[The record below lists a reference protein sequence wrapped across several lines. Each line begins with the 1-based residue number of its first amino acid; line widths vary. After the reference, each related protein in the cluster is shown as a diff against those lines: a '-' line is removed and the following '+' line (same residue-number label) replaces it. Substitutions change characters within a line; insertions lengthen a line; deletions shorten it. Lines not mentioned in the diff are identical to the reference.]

1 MNARTNWVA
10 RRVAVAGGV
19 LALAMAPA
27 ALAQGADDLYEVT
40 VRMEMVGMPMQMPA
54 MTQRSCVKKGAS
66 DADTVP
72 HQDNCNVTN
81 ARRDGNKVTFSMVCT
96 GRDAMTGNG
105 EMTYAGDGYAG
116 TIRLKGKM
124 EGQDMEMTQAITGRR
139 VGACT
144 AR

>member
-1 MNARTNWVA
+1 MNARTNRVA

-27 ALAQGADDLYEVT
+27 VLAQGADDLYEVT

-66 DADTVP
+66 DADAVP
-72 HQDNCNVTN
+72 HQDNCTVTN

-96 GRDAMTGNG
+96 GREAMTGNG

>member
-1 MNARTNWVA
+1 MRVRMKGAARC
-10 RRVAVAGGV
+10 VAVAGGM
-19 LALAMAPA
+19 LAFAVAPMV
-27 ALAQGADDLYEVT
+27 LAQGADDLYEVT
-40 VRMEMVGMPMQMPA
+40 IKMEMVGMPMQMPA

-66 DADTVP
+66 DADAVP
-72 HQDNCNVTN
+72 HRDNCNVTN

-105 EMTYAGDGYAG
+105 EMTYGGDGYAG

>member
-81 ARRDGNKVTFSMVCT
+81 ARRDGNKVTFSLVCT

>member
-116 TIRLKGKM
+116 TIRFKGKM

>member
-10 RRVAVAGGV
+10 RRVAVAGGM

-66 DADTVP
+66 DADAVP

>member
-1 MNARTNWVA
+1 MNARMNWVA
-10 RRVAVAGGV
+10 RGVAVAGGV

-66 DADTVP
+66 DADAVP

-105 EMTYAGDGYAG
+105 EMTYAGDGYSG

>member
-1 MNARTNWVA
+1 MLAF
-10 RRVAVAGGV
+10 AVAPMV
-19 LALAMAPA
+19 
-27 ALAQGADDLYEVT
+27 LAQGADDLYEVT
-40 VRMEMVGMPMQMPA
+40 IKMEMVGMPMQMPA

-66 DADTVP
+66 DADAVP
-72 HQDNCNVTN
+72 HRDNCNVTN

-96 GRDAMTGNG
+96 AREEMTGNG
-105 EMTYAGDGYAG
+105 EMTYGGDGYAG

>member
-1 MNARTNWVA
+1 MNARTNRVA

-27 ALAQGADDLYEVT
+27 VLAQGADDLYEVT

-105 EMTYAGDGYAG
+105 EMTYTGDGYAG
-116 TIRLKGKM
+116 TIRFKGKM